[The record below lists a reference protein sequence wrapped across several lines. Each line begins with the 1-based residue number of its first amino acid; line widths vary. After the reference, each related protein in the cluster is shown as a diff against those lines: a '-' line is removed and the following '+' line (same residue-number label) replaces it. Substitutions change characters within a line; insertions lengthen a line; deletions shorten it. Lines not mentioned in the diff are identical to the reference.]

1 MIAVCQVSMG
11 ANLILQREDKKGSD
25 NSEKAEGKTQRIY

>member
-11 ANLILQREDKKGSD
+11 ANLILQREDKKESD
-25 NSEKAEGKTQRIY
+25 NNEKAKGKTQGIY